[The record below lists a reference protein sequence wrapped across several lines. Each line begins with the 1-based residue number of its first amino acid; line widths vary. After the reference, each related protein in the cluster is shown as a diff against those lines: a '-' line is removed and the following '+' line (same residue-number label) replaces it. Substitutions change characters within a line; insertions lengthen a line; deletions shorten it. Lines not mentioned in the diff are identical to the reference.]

1 MRVVGHHLKLR
12 GCTVAVMLVV
22 WLLALLHIAWVM
34 GRSTRG
40 EVEPLSDA
48 DAGVKAPFAPWVV
61 GTMIVVDCDRMP
73 AYARS
78 LRGPGGAALTEE
90 EAARRA
96 TKGVV
101 SALGEVLRHVRVSAV
116 VFRHECH
123 DGVTFNLP
131 EVAVALHERAFI
143 ARLGVKEDAHDAAA
157 AASSPGRRGGGAG
170 VGGHFGAGSASSKQG
185 PHSIVKFTPHL
196 TEAGRARLLAYVG
209 GGGGGSS
216 LVFLTKGKE
225 YEYQGERGRLLDFS
239 AQGTLDVL
247 RQYMRVLAE
256 RGARGVWAEPADQ
269 VLVGNIGETE
279 EAGRVVNQ
287 RMYSRGYYWT
297 LFDLGREI
305 VGHDFVVLGA
315 GVTSFEGVGTDL
327 RLVPPDVGMAAVARM
342 STSPR
347 TALATP
353 VETLYYAFKT
363 AAYGYL
369 SFAAPPVPLFYREG
383 LFVDTAASTSSSS
396 SSAGGAKQQVESG
409 RHAVQV
415 AAGLPLLLLLVGMRE
430 LVSLVEDALPT
441 PSLDHVV
448 RRAASLHSELGPYLH
463 SSASV
468 AFRHRA
474 SLVRPLALGPPDG
487 RAPDAEEALRQS
499 YAPPR
504 DHAFY
509 LGSDVV
515 VCPRLDADSAA
526 SCTPPRPEEWTLA
539 TSRALDPLTHLGLR
553 EMLSEK
559 GPAGSAGGPLIL
571 KRLHRGLPLRPYGDH
586 SLLLWAQY
594 GLAPPQGLSYLTTV
608 WDAPL
613 TRTHVNIT
621 GQTRRRSLTLSL
633 DGLVSGGVGM
643 LALRVTPWHDRQLV
657 VLRGMPIAAHNV
669 QDKAATA
676 STRHTFGFGPGSS
689 FFRYDTLEALRG
701 AVAGDRGSL
710 ADDEELDPDVSG
722 YYAAGRELFLF
733 LPELPKGR
741 TVLISSDTAGDTGTA
756 NTRRRR

>member
-1 MRVVGHHLKLR
+1 
-12 GCTVAVMLVV
+12 MLVV
-22 WLLALLHIAWVM
+22 WLLALLHIVWVM

-40 EVEPLSDA
+40 EVEPLTDA
-48 DAGVKAPFAPWVV
+48 DAGVKVPFAPWVV

-78 LRGPGGAALTEE
+78 LRGLGGAALTEE

-101 SALGEVLRHVRVSAV
+101 SALGEVLRHVRASAV

-143 ARLGVKEDAHDAAA
+143 ARLGVKEDAAAA
-157 AASSPGRRGGGAG
+157 PPGRRGGGGAG
-170 VGGHFGAGSASSKQG
+170 VGGHFGAGSSSAKQG

-196 TEAGRARLLAYVG
+196 TESGRARLLAYVG
-209 GGGGGSS
+209 GGGPS

-225 YEYQGERGRLLDFS
+225 YEYQGEQGRLLDFS
-239 AQGTLDVL
+239 AAGTLDVL
-247 RQYMRVLAE
+247 KRYMRALAE

-279 EAGRVVNQ
+279 ESGRVVNQ
-287 RMYSRGYYWT
+287 KLYSRGYYWT

-383 LFVDTAASTSSSS
+383 LFVDSASS
-396 SSAGGAKQQVESG
+396 SSAGGAVAGGEGKQQVESG

-430 LVSLVEDALPT
+430 LVALVEDALPT
-441 PSLDHVV
+441 PALDHVV

-463 SSASV
+463 SAASV
-468 AFRHRA
+468 AFRHHA
-474 SLVRPLALGPPDG
+474 SLVRPLALG
-487 RAPDAEEALRQS
+487 APDAEEALRQS

-539 TSRALDPLTHLGLR
+539 TSRALEPLTHVGLR
-553 EMLSEK
+553 ETLSER

-621 GQTRRRSLTLSL
+621 GQTRRKSLTLSL
-633 DGLVSGGVGM
+633 DGLVSDGVGM
-643 LALRVTPWHDRQLV
+643 LALRVSPWHDQQLV
-657 VLRGMPIAAHNV
+657 VLRGMPIAAHDV

-676 STRHTFGFGPGSS
+676 ATRHTFGFGPGSS
-689 FFRYDTLEALRG
+689 FFRYDTLQALRG
-701 AVAGDRGSL
+701 AMAGDRGSL
-710 ADDEELDPDVSG
+710 AEDEELDPDVSS
-722 YYAAGRELFLF
+722 YYASGRELFLL

-741 TVLISSDTAGDTGTA
+741 TILISSDTTGGQQK
-756 NTRRRR
+756 